1 MTKRKRSLIM
11 SVLTLLLCVALFAA
25 GTYALFSDEVVL
37 ENHLQ
42 AGTLDITLTRTHL
55 LSNSLN
61 ENTGLLD
68 LKENPDDVDFSG
80 ENKRNVFDI
89 IKGKTL
95 IVPGCWYSAEMQISN
110 NSDVAFG
117 YWLEIVFDDKDN
129 LALADQLEV
138 TVVTKNG
145 ETQGFLS
152 KLSTEIGLIGSETKP
167 ISVLEKT
174 KSEFFTLKVEFKD
187 LKDNNLAKSQSL
199 SFDVVVHAVQITTA
213 PKA

>member
-167 ISVLEKT
+167 ISVLAKT

-187 LKDNNLAKSQSL
+187 LKNNNLAKSQSL
-199 SFDVVVHAVQITTA
+199 SFDVVVHAVQIPTA

>member
-37 ENHLQ
+37 KNHLQ

-61 ENTGLLD
+61 ENTGFLD

-167 ISVLEKT
+167 ISVLAKT

-187 LKDNNLAKSQSL
+187 LKNNNLAKSQSL
-199 SFDVVVHAVQITTA
+199 SFDVVVHAVQIPTA